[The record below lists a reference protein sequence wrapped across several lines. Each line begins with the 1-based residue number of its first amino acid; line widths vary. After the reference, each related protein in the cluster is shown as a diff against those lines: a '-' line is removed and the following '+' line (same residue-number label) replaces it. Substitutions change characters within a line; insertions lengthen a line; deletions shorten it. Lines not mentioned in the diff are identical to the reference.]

1 MTELEP
7 ETDAPPEEPSSADKP
22 FPEIWAEHVIKSKNL
37 PLIVIT
43 AAFQLTFI
51 IVRVITHGIRDG
63 WLPFGNLEPGGTHI
77 HHYVWGIGIVLVVG
91 YVELAFHPTRL
102 RSVLGMLYGIGAALI
117 VDEFALLLNLKDV
130 YWASQG
136 RESIDAAIIVSGL
149 LLLAVLL
156 RPFLHAAAHELR
168 RR

>member
-1 MTELEP
+1 MTTMNAL
-7 ETDAPPEEPSSADKP
+7 DAERRKP
-22 FPEIWAEHVIKSKNL
+22 FPELWAEHVVHAKNL

-43 AAFQLTFI
+43 ASFQITFI
-51 IVRVITHGIRDG
+51 VVRVITHGIRGG

-77 HHYVWGIGIVLVVG
+77 HHYVWGIGIVLLVG

-102 RSVLGMLYGIGAALI
+102 RSVLGVCYGIGAALI

-136 RESIDAAIIVSGL
+136 RESIDAGVIVAGL

-156 RPFLHAAAHELR
+156 RPLLRAVVHEWR